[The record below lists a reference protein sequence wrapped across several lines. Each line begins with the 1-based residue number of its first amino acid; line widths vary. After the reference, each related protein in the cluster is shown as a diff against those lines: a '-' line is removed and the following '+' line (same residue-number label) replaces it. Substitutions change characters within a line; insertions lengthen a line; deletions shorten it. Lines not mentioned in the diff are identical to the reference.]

1 MTEKTPDLH
10 VEEEE
15 EDVDGKINYKPPP
28 QKSLQELQELDKDD
42 ESLAKYKKSLLGDG
56 PVVAD
61 PTAPNVVVTRLTLVC
76 DTAPG
81 PITMDLTGDV
91 AALKKETFVLK
102 EGVEYRVKIHFK
114 VNRDI
119 VSGLKYVQHT
129 YRTGVKD
136 VTGDTKKPVLLR
148 DIAAT
153 TVFISAA
160 EVAVIGFFQELERP
174 EVSNF
179 HTVVGKIQ
187 EVPFGLSTNPEVL
200 SHYNITSNTISIFR
214 MVDDKRQ
221 DLELT
226 DSKKMDATKMS
237 RFIRINEL
245 RLVTEY
251 NPVTAIGLFNSPVQT
266 HLLLFTDKTSQDHTE
281 QVRRYR
287 EAAELFRGKILF
299 ILVDSKVKGNE
310 RVISFFSLKKSQL
323 PALAIFHTPDE
334 ERDVLPLGEVTVERV
349 QDFCNGFLERK
360 QRVSVQYVGEHL
372 LLTCF

>member
-1 MTEKTPDLH
+1 MARRGDIRIMATSALWC
-10 VEEEE
+10 
-15 EDVDGKINYKPPP
+15 
-28 QKSLQELQELDKDD
+28 LFF
-42 ESLAKYKKSLLGDG
+42 SLLTWGCPSG
-56 PVVAD
+56 CAEESP
-61 PTAPNVVVTRLTLVC
+61 AP
-76 DTAPG
+76 
-81 PITMDLTGDV
+81 
-91 AALKKETFVLK
+91 
-102 EGVEYRVKIHFK
+102 H
-114 VNRDI
+114 
-119 VSGLKYVQHT
+119 
-129 YRTGVKD
+129 D

-226 DSKKMDATKMS
+226 DGKKMDATKMS

-251 NPVTAIGLFNSPVQT
+251 NPV
-266 HLLLFTDKTSQDHTE
+266 
-281 QVRRYR
+281 
-287 EAAELFRGKILF
+287 ILF

-310 RVISFFSLKKSQL
+310 RVISFFNLKKSQL
-323 PALAIFHTPDE
+323 PALAIFHMPDE
-334 ERDVLPLGEVTVERV
+334 EQDVLPLGEVTVERV

-360 QRVSVQYVGEHL
+360 QRKEDPSPEEKTEL
-372 LLTCF
+372 

>member
-1 MTEKTPDLH
+1 MTRRGDIRIMATSALWC
-10 VEEEE
+10 
-15 EDVDGKINYKPPP
+15 
-28 QKSLQELQELDKDD
+28 LFF
-42 ESLAKYKKSLLGDG
+42 SLLTWGCPSG
-56 PVVAD
+56 CAEESP
-61 PTAPNVVVTRLTLVC
+61 AP
-76 DTAPG
+76 
-81 PITMDLTGDV
+81 
-91 AALKKETFVLK
+91 
-102 EGVEYRVKIHFK
+102 H
-114 VNRDI
+114 
-119 VSGLKYVQHT
+119 
-129 YRTGVKD
+129 D

-226 DSKKMDATKMS
+226 DGKKMDATKMS

-251 NPVTAIGLFNSPVQT
+251 NPV
-266 HLLLFTDKTSQDHTE
+266 
-281 QVRRYR
+281 
-287 EAAELFRGKILF
+287 ILF

-310 RVISFFSLKKSQL
+310 RVISFFNLKKSQL
-323 PALAIFHTPDE
+323 PALAIFHMPDE
-334 ERDVLPLGEVTVERV
+334 EQDVLPLGEVTVERV

-360 QRVSVQYVGEHL
+360 QRKEDPSPEEKTEL
-372 LLTCF
+372 